1 MCATHYHEL
10 TELEGQLPGVKNLS
24 TAVKKRGE
32 DVIFLRRIV
41 PGGADRSYGVEVAKL
56 AGVPE
61 AVIRRARTVLT
72 QLEQHALPASIP
84 ISGEAEP
91 PEEEP
96 QLSLGGLGA
105 EKAMDKLRDID
116 LNTLTPLEAMNILFE
131 LKKLVQEGS

>member
-1 MCATHYHEL
+1 M
-10 TELEGQLPGVKNLS
+10 EG
-24 TAVKKRGE
+24 E
-32 DVIFLRRIV
+32 
-41 PGGADRSYGVEVAKL
+41 
-56 AGVPE
+56 E
-61 AVIRRARTVLT
+61 AL
-72 QLEQHALPASIP
+72 
-84 ISGEAEP
+84 